1 VHALGGPL
9 VVPRPDDDLYAKV
22 IEIATEQA
30 EAASAQ
36 TELHRQNVT
45 KMDTMA
51 TLLSA
56 QTTTM
61 VGVNTALVQMNEARV
76 RDVEMLKERGV
87 AGVQEI
93 KQHITEKSRNF
104 WIGVA
109 IVALSGAS
117 DTILKLV
124 GLLK

>member
-1 VHALGGPL
+1 MV
-9 VVPRPDDDLYAKV
+9 RPDDDLYAKV
-22 IEIATEQA
+22 IEIAQEQA
-30 EAASAQ
+30 QASSAQ

-45 KMDTMA
+45 KMDTMTA
-51 TLLSA
+51 LLSA

-61 VGVNTALVQMNEARV
+61 VGLGTALGQVNEARE
-76 RDVEMLKERGV
+76 RDVQMLRERAT
-87 AGVQEI
+87 AGVNEI

-109 IVALSGAS
+109 IIALSGAS